1 MNRAQHETTTAPQA
15 DSAVKQFD
23 WPLAFPAETF
33 LRQRIDAFL
42 ARNSFA
48 KQLAERMRAE
58 TGTDFF
64 EWVDHLSLG
73 TQEEK
78 ALTDLGFVPD
88 AVDAP
93 HGEKVLHHPKATLPR
108 VLLT

>member
-1 MNRAQHETTTAPQA
+1 MISQDYMNRAHKENVREPETSGAPQ
-15 DSAVKQFD
+15 QFD
-23 WPLAFPAETF
+23 WPLAFASETF

-64 EWVDHLSLG
+64 EWVDHLTLPL
-73 TQEEK
+73 EDEK
-78 ALTDLGFVPD
+78 ALLGLGFVPD
-88 AVDAP
+88 SVETA
-93 HGEKVLHHPKATLPR
+93 HG
-108 VLLT
+108 